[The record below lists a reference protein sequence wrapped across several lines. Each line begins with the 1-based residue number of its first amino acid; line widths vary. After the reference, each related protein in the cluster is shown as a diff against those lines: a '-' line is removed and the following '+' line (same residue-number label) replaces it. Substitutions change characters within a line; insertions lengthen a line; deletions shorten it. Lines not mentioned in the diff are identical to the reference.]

1 MDKTLFVSDVFCAHS
16 GRCLPLKI
24 SHCSKHPS
32 NSESVYISRIVSVVP
47 SNSNNVDLSDENSD
61 CPAHVTFG
69 SDSVFDS
76 IYVLDI
82 CVNDDD
88 LNNQ

>member
-32 NSESVYISRIVSVVP
+32 NSVYISRIVSVVP
-47 SNSNNVDLSDENSD
+47 SNSNSVDLSDENLD

-76 IYVLDI
+76 RYVLDT
-82 CVNDDD
+82 CVNYDD